1 MKNELRTIADNYHT
15 KKQAEHTLK
24 LQNYVSRY
32 VLPEIRKIAERGGYQ
47 YRIENFNHAFW
58 ITTSWLH
65 FHVKRYHLISSIQII
80 ITKRELKMM
89 IAVNKFLRFCSHCW
103 VSETKPAIIR
113 KV

>member
-47 YRIENFNHAFW
+47 YRIENFNHAFKNTE
-58 ITTSWLH
+58 IASVLESYGLEIKQTPNG
-65 FHVKRYHLISSIQII
+65 
-80 ITKRELKMM
+80 LK
-89 IAVNKFLRFCSHCW
+89 
-103 VSETKPAIIR
+103 AIW
-113 KV
+113 